1 MGEPRVALVTRL
13 PLGEPGCPRPGSP
26 RVALVS
32 RLPLGEPGCPRP
44 GSLRVRPP
52 GADSGEDRAGD
63 LIKVQIIVLFHNRQS
78 PQRPCTSRQR
88 SLPLISRRLGHFI
101 EDKVVDPRLPSSEPA
116 SRFAKAARWRLDDL
130 SMDQGSPG
138 SKTGS
143 DLDGTHPLTLRRR
156 GKHSRITLSRQSLP
170 YFHPARGCWGSST
183 MPFEV
188 FSDGHASP
196 EASATGV
203 GGRVCSYLAA
213 SATLVR
219 TLKGGCT
226 QASASAPSSR
236 GPSAVEA

>member
-1 MGEPRVALVTRL
+1 MTTQGPPSSDLHQPLDSGGTQGRPGIQVALKSTWAYGRAQGR
-13 PLGEPGCPRPGSP
+13 PSHQAAPGRARVSPSRFTQGRPSLQAAPGRARVSP
-26 RVALVS
+26 S
-32 RLPLGEPGCPRP
+32 RFTQG
-44 GSLRVRPP
+44 PP
-52 GADSGEDRAGD
+52 WADSGEDRAGD

-156 GKHSRITLSRQSLP
+156 GKHSRITLSTSESP
-170 YFHPARGCWGSST
+170 IFPPRGCR
-183 MPFEV
+183 
-188 FSDGHASP
+188 GHA
-196 EASATGV
+196 
-203 GGRVCSYLAA
+203 
-213 SATLVR
+213 TL
-219 TLKGGCT
+219 
-226 QASASAPSSR
+226 Q
-236 GPSAVEA
+236 

>member
-1 MGEPRVALVTRL
+1 MSPSRFTQGRPSLQAAPGRARV
-13 PLGEPGCPRPGSP
+13 SP
-26 RVALVS
+26 S
-32 RLPLGEPGCPRP
+32 RFTQG
-44 GSLRVRPP
+44 PP
-52 GADSGEDRAGD
+52 WADSGEDRAGD

-170 YFHPARGCWGSST
+170 YFHPAGRRGAVGAARPCPLRS
-183 MPFEV
+183 
-188 FSDGHASP
+188 
-196 EASATGV
+196 SATGT
-203 GGRVCSYLAA
+203 RPRKPRRRA
-213 SATLVR
+213 SEVEYAR
-219 TLKGGCT
+219 TSPRRPLW
-226 QASASAPSSR
+226 
-236 GPSAVEA
+236 

>member
-1 MGEPRVALVTRL
+1 MSPSRFTQGRPSLQAAPGRARV
-13 PLGEPGCPRPGSP
+13 SP
-26 RVALVS
+26 S
-32 RLPLGEPGCPRP
+32 RFTQG
-44 GSLRVRPP
+44 PP
-52 GADSGEDRAGD
+52 WADSGEDRAGD

-143 DLDGTHPLTLRRR
+143 DLDRTHPLTLRRR